1 MYLALYRKYR
11 PQKFSE
17 VIGQNVI
24 IKTLENS
31 IKNDRIN
38 HAYLFTGPRGTG
50 KTTVAK
56 IFAKIVNCSNLNG
69 VETCEKCASCVQY
82 NNKQNIDIIE
92 IDAAS
97 NNGVDEIRE
106 LREKVNLVPSVGK
119 YKVYIIDEVHML
131 TTSAF
136 NALLKTLE
144 EPPKHIIFILATT
157 EPHKI
162 PMTILSR
169 CQRFDFK
176 KISNEQI
183 NSKLKNICSVEKVNI
198 SDGALNLITKY
209 SDGCMRDSLSLLD
222 KVINYKNDLIEEDD
236 IHDIYGSVDVDEIF
250 TLAESISDS
259 DIISI
264 FKKIDEFYENGKNFI
279 KIIELLIDFYK
290 NMLIFDIKSDF
301 YDKNLKNK
309 YEKLYKKIDNEGIY
323 KNIEILLDML
333 KMSKISSDYKLIFE
347 ISMIKILKKNSELQ
361 KNDQNYV
368 KNNQNDQKNDQN
380 YQENAKNIKNTK
392 NLRIDNIDKIKK
404 IRINNALA
412 KFNKKEL
419 LVFKKEIEKINV
431 EKINSKY
438 TSIIS
443 LIQDGDLKV
452 KGDNYLIYVY
462 KVHNLEELFNSSLKQ
477 IESVLYELYKNQY
490 KPIAIYSD
498 EWDEIKTKYN
508 KDIKENKNSY
518 VYINEEENIQDN
530 SKKEIVKKN
539 SLENEFDDII
549 MYE

>member
-31 IKNDRIN
+31 IKSDRIS

-69 VETCEKCASCVQY
+69 IETCEKCDSCIQY

-106 LREKVNLVPSVGK
+106 LREKINLVPNSGK
-119 YKVYIIDEVHML
+119 YKVYIVDEVHML

-162 PMTILSR
+162 PLTILSR

-176 KISNEQI
+176 KISFDQI
-183 NSKLKNICSVEKVNI
+183 NKKLKNICLIEKI
-198 SDGALNLITKY
+198 KIADEALNLITKF
-209 SDGCMRDSLSLLD
+209 SDGCMRDALSLLD
-222 KVINYKNDLIEEDD
+222 KVINYKNDLINEEDV
-236 IHDIYGSVDVDEIF
+236 HEIYGSIDMDELF
-250 TLAESISDS
+250 SLAEMIENQN
-259 DIISI
+259 INLI
-264 FKKIDEFYENGKNFI
+264 FKKIDIFDENGKDFI

-290 NMLIFDIKSDF
+290 NMLVFDIKSDF
-301 YDKNLKNK
+301 FDKNIKNK
-309 YEKLYKKIDNEGIY
+309 YEKLYKKVDNEKIY
-323 KNIEILLDML
+323 NNIETLLEMIKL
-333 KMSKISSDYKLIFE
+333 SKISSNYRLIFE
-347 ISMIKILKKNSELQ
+347 ISMIKLLKNGIKTQ
-361 KNDQNYV
+361 KNDKNELKNEQNV
-368 KNNQNDQKNDQN
+368 QKNEQNSKKNDQID
-380 YQENAKNIKNTK
+380 ENVK
-392 NLRIDNIDKIKK
+392 NLKIDNIGKIKK

-412 KFNKKEL
+412 KFDKKEL
-419 LVFKKEIEKINV
+419 INFKKGMEKINIEKINT
-431 EKINSKY
+431 KY
-438 TSIIS
+438 TSTLS
-443 LIQDGDLKV
+443 LIQDGELKV

-462 KVHNLEELFNSSLKQ
+462 KVCNLKDLFNSSLKD
-477 IESVLYELYKNQY
+477 IEEVLYNLYKIIY
-490 KPIAIYSD
+490 KPIAIDVD
-498 EWDEIKTKYN
+498 EWEEIKKKYN
-508 KDIKENKNSY
+508 SDRKENKNSY
-518 VYINEEENIQDN
+518 VYIEEEDVIDN
-530 SKKEIVKKN
+530 QNMPKSKKN
-539 SLENEFDDII
+539 SLESEFDDII
-549 MYE
+549 IYE